1 MAGSTSTDSL
11 PPLAVVGL
19 SFKFPEDATSS
30 DAFWQMLL
38 EGRCVST
45 EFPADRMNIDAHYH
59 PDRNRLDSVSMR
71 GGHFLK
77 ENLAA
82 FDAPFFSMSA
92 AEAEAMD
99 PQQRMVLETVYRALE
114 NAGLPMEKVARS
126 KTSVI
131 AGSFSDD
138 YFLLQTK
145 DPLDMPKYTAVGTSR
160 NMLANRVSWF
170 FDLLG
175 PSVAVDTACSS
186 SLIALDMTCQS
197 IWSGDAAMGV
207 TIGSN
212 VILTPELTMSLDNL
226 GLLSRDSL
234 SYSFDSRA
242 NGYARGEGIG
252 VIVIKR
258 LDSAIRD
265 GDTVRAVIRSSSSNQ
280 DGKTPGI
287 TQPSKDAQ
295 VRLIRDTY
303 KKAGLDMSLTR
314 YFEAH
319 GTGTP
324 IGDPIEARAIGMA
337 FRRYMSP
344 EKPLYV

>member
-197 IWSGDAAMGV
+197 IWSGDAAM
-207 TIGSN
+207 
-212 VILTPELTMSLDNL
+212 
-226 GLLSRDSL
+226 
-234 SYSFDSRA
+234 
-242 NGYARGEGIG
+242 
-252 VIVIKR
+252 
-258 LDSAIRD
+258 
-265 GDTVRAVIRSSSSNQ
+265 VR
-280 DGKTPGI
+280 
-287 TQPSKDAQ
+287 
-295 VRLIRDTY
+295 
-303 KKAGLDMSLTR
+303 
-314 YFEAH
+314 
-319 GTGTP
+319 
-324 IGDPIEARAIGMA
+324 
-337 FRRYMSP
+337 
-344 EKPLYV
+344 